1 MSNARIFLRSKD
13 VRDNLCTVL
22 KKARANNWCTRLNC
36 TTCGSHEFRSE
47 LRKIERDVLI
57 RQLSELD
64 QSHFSDRDAILL
76 IIYEAELMP
85 TARDLLEPLGDT
97 PAGRFLQRAITI
109 QTQRDENSRKE
120 AEMATPAAIAARKE
134 ARRLLTE
141 PHRIRRA
148 MSTRRSP

>member
-1 MSNARIFLRSKD
+1 MLSALSNLL
-13 VRDNLCTVL
+13 NT
-22 KKARANNWCTRLNC
+22 ARANNWCTRLNC

-47 LRKIERDVLI
+47 LKKIDRDVLI
-57 RQLSELD
+57 WQLSELD
-64 QSHFSDRDAILL
+64 QSHFSDRHAILL
-76 IIYEAELMP
+76 IIYQAALMP
-85 TARDLLEPLGDT
+85 MARDLLEPLGDT

-120 AEMATPAAIAARKE
+120 ADRATPDAIAAHKE

-148 MSTRRSP
+148 MSTRRSQ